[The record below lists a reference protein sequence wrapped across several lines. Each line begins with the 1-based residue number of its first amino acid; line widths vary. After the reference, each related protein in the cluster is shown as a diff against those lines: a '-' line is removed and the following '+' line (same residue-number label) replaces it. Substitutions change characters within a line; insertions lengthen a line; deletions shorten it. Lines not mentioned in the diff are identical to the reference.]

1 MTEHRKISRVLQL
14 ISRLRQ
20 PFGYEKEQ
28 LAEIFEVNVRTIE
41 RYIVLLRDLGFQVVQ
56 DNKRLKI
63 ELLDKHSF
71 RQEDLIVFTL
81 EEAAVI
87 KEALLGYKMEG
98 PLKHSLLDKLYS
110 LTDLDQLAET
120 MTNLQQARTISTINK
135 AIKLKRQVILQNY
148 DSVAHEPCD
157 RLVEPIRFHTYFKYL
172 TAFEVSSQM
181 IKNFKTDRMTDA
193 QLSRKYWR
201 HEAKHQKIGVDAFG
215 LSGESVINVKLKLK
229 ERAWHLLIEEHPET
243 RYKIQKKDSI
253 FIYQDEVYGL
263 EGIGRFVMGLLD
275 EVEVLEPL
283 ELGEYVREK
292 VEKWVGGWKV

>member
-148 DSVAHEPCD
+148 DSVAND
-157 RLVEPIRFHTYFKYL
+157 
-172 TAFEVSSQM
+172 
-181 IKNFKTDRMTDA
+181 
-193 QLSRKYWR
+193 
-201 HEAKHQKIGVDAFG
+201 
-215 LSGESVINVKLKLK
+215 
-229 ERAWHLLIEEHPET
+229 
-243 RYKIQKKDSI
+243 
-253 FIYQDEVYGL
+253 
-263 EGIGRFVMGLLD
+263 
-275 EVEVLEPL
+275 
-283 ELGEYVREK
+283 
-292 VEKWVGGWKV
+292 